1 MNWMINVTVLLLITT
16 LTGSIAQ
23 MIWRL
28 AKCFLERNGYLHWCY
43 KGLWIVVFF
52 YLAPAAYAG
61 MVFAEDVYS
70 LWGGVLLQPTPILI
84 GICRI
89 VIVLWLLGMAV
100 MAVRLLQDI
109 MAVHRLQH
117 SSTICRKWEQEFF
130 AHVCKSLQIPER
142 KVRLCRNREMVM
154 PSFGGIL
161 HPMVF
166 IPEME
171 FTKEQLHT
179 VLWHELTH
187 YKQRASWLVMAA
199 RIVRVTQ
206 WFNPLAWTL
215 GDLADKWGEFDC
227 DAKNCNRVG
236 STKKYFE
243 VIIDIL
249 EKASESE
256 GAMTTYLT
264 KNEHEMKER
273 MQHMNKFGKRKKKP
287 AGVMALLAVILMGT
301 YSLTV
306 VAASDGA
313 GNIYRYCYDMTV
325 VETEEQPMITVDQEE
340 YTDEGP
346 GSDITVEEGEV
357 LQRSR
362 ASVSFYWNVPAD
374 TMKRTSG
381 FYVKADQKIT
391 VKVLLDPR
399 DKEVK
404 VGIVDSSGRR
414 RYVRAT
420 DEVNHDFAISTAGT
434 YRVFVENENAVSV
447 EVDGTYAVR

>member
-1 MNWMINVTVLLLITT
+1 
-16 LTGSIAQ
+16 
-23 MIWRL
+23 
-28 AKCFLERNGYLHWCY
+28 
-43 KGLWIVVFF
+43 
-52 YLAPAAYAG
+52 
-61 MVFAEDVYS
+61 
-70 LWGGVLLQPTPILI
+70 
-84 GICRI
+84 
-89 VIVLWLLGMAV
+89 
-100 MAVRLLQDI
+100 
-109 MAVHRLQH
+109 
-117 SSTICRKWEQEFF
+117 
-130 AHVCKSLQIPER
+130 
-142 KVRLCRNREMVM
+142 
-154 PSFGGIL
+154 
-161 HPMVF
+161 
-166 IPEME
+166 
-171 FTKEQLHT
+171 
-179 VLWHELTH
+179 
-187 YKQRASWLVMAA
+187 
-199 RIVRVTQ
+199 
-206 WFNPLAWTL
+206 
-215 GDLADKWGEFDC
+215 
-227 DAKNCNRVG
+227 
-236 STKKYFE
+236 
-243 VIIDIL
+243 
-249 EKASESE
+249 
-256 GAMTTYLT
+256 MTTYLT

-273 MQHMNKFGKRKKKP
+273 TQHMNKFGKRKKKP